1 MQESAIFFLLKIS
14 LLPFCT
20 FPKKHPSWHSQAPLN
35 QSKRWALKHRA
46 RTQNVLRLTT
56 NALKCLLQLT
66 VDGWQL
72 TTNAFYSVKCTP
84 FKIQQEIHWLFLS
97 NPRYFNVSIC
107 LFFGC
112 FGVSFLGNICINQ
125 TCSFDEYFEKG
136 FKDLVKAIKVDRF
149 DAESLTKSLQVFELL
164 WQYQR
169 KLGKKN
175 TDPFFLAFVAISEKT
190 WPKAEQQMWV
200 LEYNNKT

>member
-1 MQESAIFFLLKIS
+1 M
-14 LLPFCT
+14 
-20 FPKKHPSWHSQAPLN
+20 
-35 QSKRWALKHRA
+35 
-46 RTQNVLRLTT
+46 
-56 NALKCLLQLT
+56 
-66 VDGWQL
+66 
-72 TTNAFYSVKCTP
+72 
-84 FKIQQEIHWLFLS
+84 
-97 NPRYFNVSIC
+97 SIC
-107 LFFGC
+107 VFFGC

-149 DAESLTKSLQVFELL
+149 DAGSLTKSLQVFELL

-169 KLGKKN
+169 KLGKK
-175 TDPFFLAFVAISEKT
+175 TPTVFLAFVAISEKT

>member
-1 MQESAIFFLLKIS
+1 M
-14 LLPFCT
+14 
-20 FPKKHPSWHSQAPLN
+20 
-35 QSKRWALKHRA
+35 
-46 RTQNVLRLTT
+46 
-56 NALKCLLQLT
+56 
-66 VDGWQL
+66 
-72 TTNAFYSVKCTP
+72 
-84 FKIQQEIHWLFLS
+84 
-97 NPRYFNVSIC
+97 SIC

-149 DAESLTKSLQVFELL
+149 DAGSLTKSLQVFELL

-169 KLGKKN
+169 KLGKK
-175 TDPFFLAFVAISEKT
+175 TPTVFLAFVAISEKT

-200 LEYNNKT
+200 LE